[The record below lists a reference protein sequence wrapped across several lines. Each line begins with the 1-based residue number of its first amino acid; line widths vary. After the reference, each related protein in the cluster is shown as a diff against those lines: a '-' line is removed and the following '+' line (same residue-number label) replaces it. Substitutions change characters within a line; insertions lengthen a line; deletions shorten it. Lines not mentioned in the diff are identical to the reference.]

1 MSNQRPFIRAFVVT
15 CLLLSEASWAQSAE
29 LINAVRVHRSTSLTT
44 AKAELS
50 ACLAT
55 MGKGPECTDA
65 ARLSLLTGYLLLSE
79 GDPAAAVAQLGS
91 RAPPKGLEPFH
102 AWYLGEALSWSGEKP
117 AALKTF
123 KKIGKTAPDWLKKK
137 VSVRTGEL
145 LLAQGDVKG
154 ALPLLE
160 AANADDNPDLLYWR
174 GLARLH
180 GGQAVKGQ
188 ADLKTLLVRYPAHP
202 HAALAATRLEQVKKP
217 VVFSN
222 DDRFARQAAFLSA
235 GDPRAA
241 AAELDAVEVTPG
253 KRSESMKASVALARA
268 SVLFAQGQD
277 KEAYEKVDA
286 AMAGPPWAAASAMM
300 LRARKLLRA
309 GDNVAARTMMVA
321 IDQKYPNE
329 APADEAAYLAGWV
342 AMQGGDFA
350 SSVTDFTAFEERHP
364 GSKKRD
370 EARWFRAYA
379 QLRQN
384 RFAEA
389 RATLASLLADFP
401 RSALVPQ
408 ARYWAARCGQL
419 GLSSAPSGGLEAPAA
434 KRPPVDGGAPIGA
447 GVVAQEYRDVI
458 ATAPGSFYA
467 LLAQER
473 LRGLGLEAP
482 PTFVTDGV
490 KSLEAA
496 AAPVE
501 LKLALE
507 LSKAGL
513 LRDAWEETV
522 TQIARVGN
530 AADALRFGHGLQ
542 SLGEFGGA
550 HALAARFLW
559 GAVYTQKNP
568 EAVALMYPRAYR
580 DSVERLS
587 RERGLDPFLA
597 WAIMRRESAFKPEVF
612 SSADARGLMQLIP
625 PTARAIAA
633 ALKIDAPEPDELYSP
648 ESNIVFGT
656 WYLSALMERFSHPS
670 LCAAAYNAGPTPVV
684 KWAVQRAGLQL
695 DMWVEEIP
703 YKETRGYV
711 KQVTADYFIY
721 QALYGDKATVVKP
734 LALQIPVPRD
744 GGVSF

>member
-1 MSNQRPFIRAFVVT
+1 MSNQRPSLRAFIVT
-15 CLLLSEASWAQSAE
+15 SLLLAEAAWAQSAE
-29 LINAVRVHRSTSLTT
+29 LIDAVRVHRSTALST

-55 MGKGPECTDA
+55 VGKGPECADA
-65 ARLSLLTGYLLLSE
+65 ARLSLLTGYLLLSQ

-91 RAPPKGLEPFH
+91 RPPPKPLEPFH
-102 AWYLGEALSWSGEKP
+102 AWYLGEALSWSGEKA

-123 KKIGKTAPDWLKKK
+123 KQIGKAVPDWLKKK

-145 LLAQGDVKG
+145 LLAQGDVKA

-188 ADLKTLLVRYPAHP
+188 ADLKTLLVRFPAHP
-202 HAALAATRLEQVKKP
+202 HAALAATRLEQVKKA
-217 VVFSN
+217 VVFTN
-222 DDRFARQAAFLSA
+222 DERFARQSAFLVA
-235 GDPRAA
+235 GDTKAA
-241 AAELDAVEVTPG
+241 AAELDAVEASPS

-268 SVLFAQGQD
+268 AVLFAQGQD

-286 AMAGPPWAAASAMM
+286 AMAGPAWAAASAMM

-309 GDNVAARTMMVA
+309 GDNMAARAMMVA

-342 AMQGGDFA
+342 AMQAGDFA
-350 SSVTDFTAFEERHP
+350 SSVTDFASFEERHP
-364 GSKKRD
+364 TSKKRD

-384 RFAEA
+384 NFIEA
-389 RATLASLLADFP
+389 RATLASLLTEFP

-408 ARYWAARCGQL
+408 ARYWAARCGQQARYEKSQAAGSSTSL
-419 GLSSAPSGGLEAPAA
+419 GI
-434 KRPPVDGGAPIGA
+434 DGGATVPPG
-447 GVVAQEYRDVI
+447 GVAQEYRDVI

-473 LRGLGLEAP
+473 LRELGLEPP

-496 AAPVE
+496 AAPAE

-633 ALKIDAPEPDELYSP
+633 ALKIEAPEPDELYSP

-656 WYLSALMERFSHPS
+656 WYLSALMERFRHPS

-684 KWAVQRAGLQL
+684 RWALQRAGLQL

-721 QALYGDKATVVKP
+721 RALYGDKAAPPKLLP
-734 LALQIPVPRD
+734 LQIPVPRD